1 MYLNEKNIT
10 GDLPQVKFIFLPS
23 YTKTI
28 MCFNSE
34 PAKMHSKCSVMVI
47 VQQNNFFGGE
57 AGPQSESH
65 CYETS
70 QDNILS
76 EFYLHFLKIH
86 H

>member
-47 VQQNNFFGGE
+47 VQQNQLFLGERLGHRVKVTAMKHPKITSYLNFTF
-57 AGPQSESH
+57 
-65 CYETS
+65 
-70 QDNILS
+70 I
-76 EFYLHFLKIH
+76 F
-86 H
+86 